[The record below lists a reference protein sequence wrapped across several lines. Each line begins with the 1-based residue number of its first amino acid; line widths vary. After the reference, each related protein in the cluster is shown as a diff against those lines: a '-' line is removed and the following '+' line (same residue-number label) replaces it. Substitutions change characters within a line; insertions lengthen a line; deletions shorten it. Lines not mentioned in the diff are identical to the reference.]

1 MEQVPERD
9 GEILTAK
16 GMGLRKME
24 KELVS
29 IIVRTCN
36 RPHILREA
44 LESIRR
50 QTYPNIEVVVAE
62 DGANTAQE
70 MLETEFSDMNIRYA
84 CTGERKGRTVVGNLA
99 LSMASGAYMNFLDD
113 DDVLFPGHV
122 EVLMEAL
129 SGAKERAAYSVAY
142 ESVAKY
148 DDKKRGFREYKR
160 KIRYR
165 QPFNRTYLTF
175 HNYIPIQSILFCRT
189 LYEEL
194 GGFDE
199 KLDILEDWDVW
210 VRYSTK
216 TDFIFV
222 DQITSLYHVPTRK
235 VKRDADMYHA
245 FGEVT
250 KKFAGYEARMN
261 YYEINR
267 ELEYILEEIK
277 TPKWKKVLKT
287 LRDRVLYR

>member
-113 DDVLFPGHV
+113 
-122 EVLMEAL
+122 A
-129 SGAKERAAYSVAY
+129 
-142 ESVAKY
+142 
-148 DDKKRGFREYKR
+148 DKKRGFREYKR

>member
-1 MEQVPERD
+1 MERVPERD
-9 GEILTAK
+9 GKILTAK

-36 RPHILREA
+36 RPHILRET

-84 CTGERKGRTVVGNLA
+84 STGERKGRTVVGNLA
-99 LSMASGAYMNFLDD
+99 LSMASGVYMNFLDD
-113 DDVLFPGHV
+113 DDVLFPEHV
-122 EVLMEAL
+122 ETLMEAL
-129 SGAKERAAYSVAY
+129 SGAKELAAYSVAY

-148 DDKKRGFREYKR
+148 DDKKRSFREYRR

-175 HNYIPIQSILFCRT
+175 HNYIPIQSILFSRT

-250 KKFAGYEARMN
+250 KKFAEYEARMN

-267 ELEYILEEIK
+267 DLEYILEEIK
-277 TPKWKKVLKT
+277 TPKWKKALKG
-287 LRDRVLYR
+287 LRNRVLYR